1 MWVLSVEG
9 EWAHVY
15 VGGVRGLEGYMMTKY
30 LAMGGENPQV
40 KCAFE
45 TLFIAEGVERVPLLD
60 APDRRN
66 GRVVCDLTAGQDYE
80 IVGVAGEDWLVIMT
94 WDGTVGY
101 ALRELFWE
109 GNG

>member
-1 MWVLSVEG
+1 M
-9 EWAHVY
+9 
-15 VGGVRGLEGYMMTKY
+15 
-30 LAMGGENPQV
+30 
-40 KCAFE
+40 
-45 TLFIAEGVERVPLLD
+45 PLLD

-66 GRVVCDLTAGQDYE
+66 GRVVCDLTADQDYE

-101 ALRELFWE
+101 ALRELFFE